1 LKCIL
6 TLYSFNIKIWF
17 GNSNYGRSV
26 KIHDGKDSRYVNYPF
41 YSISP
46 VYIEDSKLKMIEVF
60 YDSVLNVDVKDIDIY
75 NSLNKYSLKNEVIIV
90 FIDINNK

>member
-1 LKCIL
+1 
-6 TLYSFNIKIWF
+6 
-17 GNSNYGRSV
+17 
-26 KIHDGKDSRYVNYPF
+26 
-41 YSISP
+41 
-46 VYIEDSKLKMIEVF
+46 MIEVF